1 MKSKYFE
8 SEEAGREAL
17 ELLNKN
23 GYATTYENR
32 RDGES
37 ITVSIKNRFA
47 RIALDQVSG
56 FYISTSSEWLDLIDA
71 DTFAEELSESVEL
84 LKQLKEIKGLNFY

>member
-1 MKSKYFE
+1 MKNKYFE
-8 SEEAGREAL
+8 SEEAGHKAL

-32 RDGES
+32 GGDES

-71 DTFAEELSESVEL
+71 DSFAEELSESVEL